1 MASKTL
7 TRAMDFSLDYAAALS
22 VMPSQHFGEFG
33 VIAGK
38 RYDKVVGINLA
49 GGQSAHAF
57 VDRTTGDVYKAAGW
71 SAPAK
76 IIKGNLRDEDRRADL
91 LARAEKSSGYL
102 YSN

>member
-1 MASKTL
+1 MATKTL
-7 TRAMDFSLDYAAALS
+7 TRAMDFSLDYAEALCG
-22 VMPSQHFGEFG
+22 MASQHFAEFA

-38 RYDKVVGINLA
+38 RYDKVVGINPA

-76 IIKGNLRDEDRRADL
+76 TLKGNVRDDDRRADL
-91 LARAEKSSGYL
+91 IARAAKSSAYL